1 MSVKNIDEMK
11 KKPKNNIILIGM
23 PSSGKSTIGKAL
35 AERLNADFIDTDSL
49 LRESQ
54 KMDLKDIVI
63 NFGHK
68 HFLRVQEEEILRIN
82 VEKCIIA
89 TGGSVIYSK
98 NTMDHLKSLGCIV
111 YLQIPIEELKAR
123 IKTER
128 RFAKRSDQSFSELY
142 NERIPLYERYSD
154 FTVNC
159 ANKSVDAIVDNIIDI
174 LKLKMGK

>member
-11 KKPKNNIILIGM
+11 KKSKNNIILIGM
-23 PSSGKSTIGKAL
+23 PSSGKSTIGKEL
-35 AERLNADFIDTDSL
+35 AKRLNADFIDTDSCYGI
-49 LRESQ
+49 S

-98 NTMDHLKSLGCIV
+98 NTMDHLKAWV
-111 YLQIPIEELKAR
+111 
-123 IKTER
+123 
-128 RFAKRSDQSFSELY
+128 
-142 NERIPLYERYSD
+142 
-154 FTVNC
+154 V
-159 ANKSVDAIVDNIIDI
+159 
-174 LKLKMGK
+174 

>member
-1 MSVKNIDEMK
+1 MSVKNIVEMK

-89 TGGSVIYSK
+89 TVE
-98 NTMDHLKSLGCIV
+98 V
-111 YLQIPIEELKAR
+111 
-123 IKTER
+123 
-128 RFAKRSDQSFSELY
+128 
-142 NERIPLYERYSD
+142 
-154 FTVNC
+154 
-159 ANKSVDAIVDNIIDI
+159 
-174 LKLKMGK
+174 